1 MTRAALPTVA
11 PETRARWID
20 AGLWLDRTLHDYF
33 AETVLRTPERVA
45 IVAGERRLTFAAWA
59 DEAER
64 LAAGLVRLGVRAGD
78 VVTVQLPNWPEM
90 CILQIALSRIGA
102 VIQPMHMVYRQR
114 EMAAMLRF
122 CDARAVVLPATYRG
136 FDHGAALA
144 EIRDGLPD
152 LTFAIT
158 VRGPAAAGVAYD
170 DLLDS
175 TAGLAAHEAAHPT
188 HSDDVFYL
196 NFTSGTEGEPKGFL
210 HTHNT
215 LLSVLKRFADLQH
228 TADPAAGDDVILAN
242 SPMSHSFG
250 HLTTYQVL
258 MRGIR
263 MVLAERFS
271 PGETLALIARE
282 RVTALS
288 GTPTHL
294 ISLLQHPDFP
304 RTDTRSVKSVGVGG
318 AQCPPQLMQ
327 DIEAAF
333 GVRIGNMYGM
343 GENIVHTRTLP
354 TDPPEIVRDTV
365 GLPVPGAELA
375 IFTDDHATA
384 LPPGEVGEIAF
395 RGPTL
400 FLGYYKQPALT
411 AATRNADGWF
421 FTGDLGFVDARGYL
435 HLAGR
440 KKDLINR
447 GGTKIFPNELEDLL
461 HAHPKILRAA
471 VVGMPDYRLGERVC
485 AYVELRPGARLT
497 LDELRTDLAAQKV
510 MKHLIPERLEVIEAL
525 PLTPTG
531 KVKKAPLVADVTAKL
546 ERGER
551 SA

>member
-1 MTRAALPTVA
+1 MTRAAFPAVDPA
-11 PETRARWID
+11 DRARWAG

-33 AETVLRTPERVA
+33 DETVARVPERVA
-45 IVAGERRLTFAAWA
+45 LVAGERRITFRTWA

-64 LAAGLVRLGVRAGD
+64 LAAGLARLGIGAGD

-90 CILQIALSRIGA
+90 CALQIALSRIGA
-102 VIQPMHMVYRQR
+102 VIQPMHMVYRRR

-122 CDARAVVLPATYRG
+122 CDARAAVVATEYQG
-136 FDHGAALA
+136 FDHAAALA
-144 EIRDGLPD
+144 GMRDELPD
-152 LTFAIT
+152 LAVAVT
-158 VRGPAAAGVAYD
+158 VGGRRDGFVAYEDVVAPSEGPAVHADVHP
-170 DLLDS
+170 DS
-175 TAGLAAHEAAHPT
+175 
-188 HSDDVFYL
+188 VFYL

-228 TADPAAGDDVILAN
+228 AADPTAADDVVLAN

-250 HLTTYQVL
+250 HLTTYQVA

-263 MVLAERFS
+263 MVLVERFS
-271 PGETLALIARE
+271 PAETLALIARE
-282 RVTALS
+282 RVTAIS
-288 GTPTHL
+288 GTPAHL
-294 ISLLQHPDFP
+294 ISLLTHPAFAT
-304 RTDTRSVKSVGVGG
+304 TDTRSIKSVGVGG
-318 AQCPPQLMQ
+318 AQCPMQLMR

-354 TDPPEIVRDTV
+354 SDPPEIVRDTV

-375 IFTDDHATA
+375 IFADDHQTRLAA
-384 LPPGEVGEIAF
+384 GEVGEVAF

-400 FLGYYKQPALT
+400 FLGYYKQPELT
-411 AATRNADGWF
+411 RATRNAEGWF
-421 FTGDLGFVDARGYL
+421 FTGDLGFVDAAGYL

-440 KKDLINR
+440 KKELINR
-447 GGTKIFPNELEDLL
+447 GGTKVFPKEIEDLL
-461 HAHPKILRAA
+461 HAHPKIQRAA

-485 AYVELRPGARLT
+485 AYVELAPGET
-497 LDELRTDLAAQKV
+497 LDLGELRADLERQGA
-510 MKHLIPERLEVIEAL
+510 MKLLVPERLEIVDAL

-531 KVKKAPLVADVTAKL
+531 KIKKAPLVADVSAKL
-546 ERGER
+546 AAETRGG
-551 SA
+551 